1 MTEKKFVRFQTE
13 VVNGVCPT
21 CSENT
26 ILVGITREFYRCINC
41 GADMEQHIN
50 GAINYIPT
58 LSHKTSIGRNPSL
71 CKMNKSKRRSYKKY
85 RGQGR

>member
-21 CSENT
+21 CSEHT

-50 GAINYIPT
+50 GVINYRPT
-58 LSHKTSIGRNPSL
+58 LSHNTLQSKL
-71 CKMNKSKRRSYKKY
+71 NKYFGD
-85 RGQGR
+85 GQG

>member
-21 CSENT
+21 CNEST
-26 ILVGITREFYRCINC
+26 ILVGITKEFYRCINC

-50 GAINYIPT
+50 GSISYIPT
-58 LSHKTSIGRNPSL
+58 LSPNTL
-71 CKMNKSKRRSYKKY
+71 KSKLNKFFKD
-85 RGQGR
+85 GEEI

>member
-21 CSENT
+21 CNEHT

-41 GADMEQHIN
+41 GAEMEQHIN

-58 LSHKTSIGRNPSL
+58 LSHITL
-71 CKMNKSKRRSYKKY
+71 QSKLDKY
-85 RGQGR
+85 FGDGQG

>member
-21 CSENT
+21 CNEHT

-50 GAINYIPT
+50 GAIKLHTNIYVPNT
-58 LSHKTSIGRNPSL
+58 L
-71 CKMNKSKRRSYKKY
+71 KSKLDKY
-85 RGQGR
+85 FGDGKS

>member
-21 CSENT
+21 CNEHT

-58 LSHKTSIGRNPSL
+58 ISPNTL
-71 CKMNKSKRRSYKKY
+71 KSKLDKY
-85 RGQGR
+85 FGDGEKI